1 MGKGRKIMANLRN
14 KYRLVL
20 LNDTHFGEVFS
31 IRLTPMNLLMLL
43 SSVFLAFVLLIYLLI
58 SFTPVKR
65 LVPGF
70 GNTNNKEAM
79 MELNQRVEDLSR
91 ELENKQIKIDALND
105 ILTDREKK
113 FDSTSFRRGRN

>member
-1 MGKGRKIMANLRN
+1 MGKGRKIIAKLRN

-31 IRLTPMNLLMLL
+31 IRLTPLNLLMLL
-43 SSVFLAFVLLIYLLI
+43 SSVFLTFVLLIYLLI
-58 SFTPVKR
+58 SFTPAKR

-70 GNTNNKEAM
+70 GNTNNREAM

-91 ELENKQIKIDALND
+91 ELKNKQLKIDALTD
-105 ILTDREKK
+105 ILLEKENK
-113 FDSTSFRRGRN
+113 FDSTSARRGRN

>member
-1 MGKGRKIMANLRN
+1 
-14 KYRLVL
+14 
-20 LNDTHFGEVFS
+20 
-31 IRLTPMNLLMLL
+31 MNLLLLL

>member
-1 MGKGRKIMANLRN
+1 MGKGRKIIAKLRN

-31 IRLTPMNLLMLL
+31 IRLTPLNLLMLL
-43 SSVFLAFVLLIYLLI
+43 STVFLTFVLLIYLLI
-58 SFTPVKR
+58 SFTPAKR

-70 GNTNNKEAM
+70 GNTNNREAM

-91 ELENKQIKIDALND
+91 ELKNKQLKIDALSD
-105 ILTDREKK
+105 ILLEKENK
-113 FDSTSFRRGRN
+113 FDSTSARRGRN

>member
-1 MGKGRKIMANLRN
+1 MGKGRKIIAKLRN

-43 SSVFLAFVLLIYLLI
+43 SSVFLTFVLLIYLLI
-58 SFTPVKR
+58 SFTPAKR

-70 GNTNNKEAM
+70 GNTNNREAM
-79 MELNQRVEDLSR
+79 MELNQRVEDLGR
-91 ELENKQIKIDALND
+91 ELKNKQLKIDALTD
-105 ILTDREKK
+105 ILLEKEKK
-113 FDSTSFRRGRN
+113 FDSTSVRRGRN

>member
-1 MGKGRKIMANLRN
+1 MGKGRKIIAKLRN

-31 IRLTPMNLLMLL
+31 IRLTPINLLMLL
-43 SSVFLAFVLLIYLLI
+43 SSVFLTFVLLIYLLI
-58 SFTPVKR
+58 SFTPAKR

-70 GNTNNKEAM
+70 GNTNNREAM

-91 ELENKQIKIDALND
+91 ELKNKQLKIDALTD
-105 ILTDREKK
+105 ILLEKEKK
-113 FDSTSFRRGRN
+113 FDSTSVRRGRN

>member
-1 MGKGRKIMANLRN
+1 MGKGRKIIAKLRN

-43 SSVFLAFVLLIYLLI
+43 SSVFLTFVLLIYLLI
-58 SFTPVKR
+58 SFTPAKR

-70 GNTNNKEAM
+70 GNTNNREAM

-91 ELENKQIKIDALND
+91 ELKNKQLKIDALTD
-105 ILTDREKK
+105 ILLEKEKK
-113 FDSTSFRRGRN
+113 FDSTSVRRGRN

>member
-1 MGKGRKIMANLRN
+1 MSKGRKIMAKLRN

-31 IRLTPMNLLMLL
+31 IRLTPLNLLMLL
-43 SSVFLAFVLLIYLLI
+43 SSVFLTFILIIYLLI
-58 SFTPVKR
+58 SFTPAKR

-70 GNTNNKEAM
+70 GNTNNREAM

-91 ELENKQIKIDALND
+91 ELQNKQIKIDALND
-105 ILTDREKK
+105 MLSNKEKK
-113 FDSTSFRRGRN
+113 FDSTSVRRNAN

>member
-1 MGKGRKIMANLRN
+1 MGKGRKIIAKLRN

-31 IRLTPMNLLMLL
+31 IRLTPLNLLMLL
-43 SSVFLAFVLLIYLLI
+43 STVFLTFVLLIYLLI
-58 SFTPVKR
+58 SFTPAKR

-70 GNTNNKEAM
+70 GNTNNREAM

-91 ELENKQIKIDALND
+91 ELKNKQLKIDALTD
-105 ILTDREKK
+105 ILLEKENK
-113 FDSTSFRRGRN
+113 FDSTSARRGRN